1 MDSSIYIELMLV
13 FGVCFVATFVAA
25 GVIMGFWLATLN
37 SMLHFGKEMII
48 KQVELVQLKAT
59 EQNKQERPPD

>member
-13 FGVCFVATFVAA
+13 FGVCFVATFVAT

-48 KQVELVQLKAT
+48 KQVELSKLKTTA
-59 EQNKQERPPD
+59 QDKQERPPD